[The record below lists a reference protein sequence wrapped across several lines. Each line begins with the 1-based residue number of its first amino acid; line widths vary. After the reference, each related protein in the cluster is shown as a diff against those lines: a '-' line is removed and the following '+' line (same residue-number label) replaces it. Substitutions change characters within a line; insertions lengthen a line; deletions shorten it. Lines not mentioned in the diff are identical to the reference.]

1 MSNEFGRTEVNE
13 TCNASVEN
21 YKNIKPESDMSTKDA
36 SDFWSDVINNQSN
49 NAETSDNTFS
59 NEMPQVESTV
69 TNDYLDDNGISYRE
83 GDRLLPNTQFEVNG
97 YQYETDSQGRV
108 ISAEGQLRMRDQDY
122 KRDMED
128 VRSIDGQEYQKDDHR
143 GHIIGHQFG
152 GSDKLE
158 NLVPMQGELNQG
170 DYAKL
175 EKTLADAVQSGA
187 ETKMKV
193 EPVYQGESTRPSE
206 FRVTYSIN
214 NEQDVVVFK
223 NESGAKK

>member
-1 MSNEFGRTEVNE
+1 MSNEFGRTEINE
-13 TCNASVEN
+13 TSKPSVEN

-36 SDFWSDVINNQSN
+36 SEYWNDVINNQSN
-49 NAETSDNTFS
+49 QADTAENIVSNDIPQAENT
-59 NEMPQVESTV
+59 T
-69 TNDYLDDNGISYRE
+69 TNDYLDDNGLCYRE
-83 GDRLLPNTQFEVNG
+83 GDQLLPNTQFEVNG

-108 ISAEGQLRMRDQDY
+108 VSAEGQLRMRDQDY
-122 KRDMED
+122 KRNMED
-128 VRSIDGQEYQKDDHR
+128 VRSIDGQEYKEDDHR

-175 EKTLADAVQSGA
+175 EKTLSEAVQSGA

-223 NESGAKK
+223 NESGAKS